1 MRRKRRQFSRE
12 FKVEAVRQLR
22 ESTESA
28 NAVARELG
36 IGADV
41 LRRWRDELQAQ
52 GVEPAHRRG
61 RRDGVRATMAS
72 DDEEL
77 RRLRRENA
85 VLREEREILKK
96 AMAFFAKDTR

>member
-1 MRRKRRQFSRE
+1 MRRKRRTFSRD
-12 FKVEAVRQLR
+12 FKLETVRHLQTSR
-22 ESTESA
+22 TSV
-28 NAVARELG
+28 NAVSRELD

-41 LRRWRDELQAQ
+41 LRRWRRELD
-52 GVEPAHRRG
+52 GPRVELVGRG
-61 RRDGVRATMAS
+61 RALPS

-96 AMAFFAKDTR
+96 AMAFFAKDVR